1 LPSGEIVDQEK
12 PSFKETIELTD
23 MPTEKAQIDIGIP
36 PEEIRTTFK
45 ETVEIIADQEEIPED
60 ITSTEKYSETI
71 EITKERET
79 IFLKVTSCSCCGA
92 RISISTEGCFGANST
107 VSSNLSSV
115 SEGISISISTVSG
128 FFSAEITVSLK
139 VISKSSVEI
148 SDETFVESIGID
160 QPSAVEIQLAGPTDE
175 IFKDSVEITTT
186 VDKTIETVFNN
197 AWPFWQNFN
206 TFGIFHVF
214 GYFW

>member
-36 PEEIRTTFK
+36 PEEIRTTSC
-45 ETVEIIADQEEIPED
+45 
-60 ITSTEKYSETI
+60 TSLVISKV
-71 EITKERET
+71 
-79 IFLKVTSCSCCGA
+79 FLKVTSCSCCGA

-107 VSSNLSSV
+107 VSSNLSS
-115 SEGISISISTVSG
+115 
-128 FFSAEITVSLK
+128 
-139 VISKSSVEI
+139 
-148 SDETFVESIGID
+148 FVET
-160 QPSAVEIQLAGPTDE
+160 VEIQKELPKEEEKPSFVET
-175 IFKDSVEITTT
+175 VEIQKELPSGEI
-186 VDKTIETVFNN
+186 VDQEKPSFKETSFPEGYFLYNLWCWYLLFNN